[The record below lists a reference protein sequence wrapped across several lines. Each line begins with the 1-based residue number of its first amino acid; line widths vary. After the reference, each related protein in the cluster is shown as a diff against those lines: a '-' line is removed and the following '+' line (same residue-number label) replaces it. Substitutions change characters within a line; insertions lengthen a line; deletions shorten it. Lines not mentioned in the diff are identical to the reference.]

1 MKKVFSSDLR
11 KNLKEYLDMAAQEPL
26 LIERRTAEGLV
37 ILSEEMY
44 NKLVEK
50 EPSDIQAMIEKSVDA
65 QLEKRLAAYADMF
78 SKMK

>member
-50 EPSDIQAMIEKSVDA
+50 EPSDIQVMIEKSVDA

>member
-50 EPSDIQAMIEKSVDA
+50 EPSDIQVMIEKSVDV
-65 QLEKRLAAYADMF
+65 QLDKRLAAYVDMF
-78 SKMK
+78 SKIK